1 MSANTRPDRMAT
13 LVAEEI
19 LRRIFG
25 DDLQGCPVTL
35 DEIALIIHQAAQQQ
49 NAQNQ
54 LLLDT
59 YEQLVEA
66 IHLLSTPPEAGL
78 ISDPNNLRALLSE
91 RLDAIQAVTTKT
103 RNTTALL
110 KKQRDDSNAP

>member
-1 MSANTRPDRMAT
+1 MSSNAQPDRMAT

-35 DEIALIIHQAAQQQ
+35 DEIALIVHQAAQQQ

-59 YEQLVEA
+59 YAQLVEA
-66 IHLLSTPPEAGL
+66 IHLLSTPPDASQV
-78 ISDPNNLRALLSE
+78 IDPANLRSLLTE
-91 RLDAIQAVTTKT
+91 RLDAIHAVTTKT

-110 KKQRDDSNAP
+110 KKQRGDSTAS